1 MWCNE
6 DAKPKLGNPNES
18 SEMLS
23 NYRGGTTAS
32 ARVLYKRLKIWK
44 FISGSVGRKTHTKEV
59 GDARRQGLGQDVD
72 LVVFASDYFFK
83 GLYTRIKTGVTEDY
97 GLQWDK

>member
-1 MWCNE
+1 
-6 DAKPKLGNPNES
+6 
-18 SEMLS
+18 MLS

-32 ARVLYKRLKIWK
+32 ARVLYKRFQFEK

-72 LVVFASDYFFK
+72 LVVFASDYFFQRDYTP
-83 GLYTRIKTGVTEDY
+83 GLKLE
-97 GLQWDK
+97 

>member
-1 MWCNE
+1 MISLE
-6 DAKPKLGNPNES
+6 Q
-18 SEMLS
+18 
-23 NYRGGTTAS
+23 
-32 ARVLYKRLKIWK
+32 WK
-44 FISGSVGRKTHTKEV
+44 KNTYQEV

-72 LVVFASDYFFK
+72 LVVLASDYFLK